1 MTQVGQTQSLGARLP
16 GQVILWGERRV
27 KQRVQRGV
35 VEVVAWGGG
44 EGKSV
49 TRFAKFSSL
58 LTSLSRG
65 TGLTWHRAL
74 SLRSA

>member
-1 MTQVGQTQSLGARLP
+1 MTEVGQTQSLGARLP
-16 GQVILWGERRV
+16 GQVVLWGERWV
-27 KQRVQRGV
+27 EQGVQGGV
-35 VEVVAWGGG
+35 VEVVAWG
-44 EGKSV
+44 EGWESV

-65 TGLTWHRAL
+65 AGLTWHRAL

>member
-1 MTQVGQTQSLGARLP
+1 MTEVGQTQSLGARLP
-16 GQVILWGERRV
+16 GQVVLWGEGWV
-27 KQRVQRGV
+27 KQGVQGGV
-35 VEVVAWGGG
+35 VEVVAWG
-44 EGKSV
+44 EGWESV

-65 TGLTWHRAL
+65 AGLTWHRAL

>member
-1 MTQVGQTQSLGARLP
+1 MTEVGQTQSLGARLP
-16 GQVILWGERRV
+16 GQVVLWGEGWV
-27 KQRVQRGV
+27 KQGVQGGV
-35 VEVVAWGGG
+35 VEVVAWG
-44 EGKSV
+44 EGWESV

>member
-16 GQVILWGERRV
+16 GQVVLRGERRV
-27 KQRVQRGV
+27 KQGVQGGV
-35 VEVVAWGGG
+35 VEVVAWGG

-49 TRFAKFSSL
+49 TKVTRFFSSL

-65 TGLTWHRAL
+65 AGLTWHRAL

>member
-1 MTQVGQTQSLGARLP
+1 MTEIGQTQSLGARLP
-16 GQVILWGERRV
+16 GQVVLRGERWV
-27 KQRVQRGV
+27 KQGVQGGV
-35 VEVVAWGGG
+35 VEVVAWGE